1 MGPDAIRAVLFDK
14 MRDAMR
20 DDISR
25 AMELAEPARV
35 PPRLTRKQQAK
46 AADMQ
51 EQAPASGAGGA
62 GGDGAAGGVAPM
74 EEDVPEAVRAES
86 RLCWDSLN
94 GGVWAAGWADASG
107 EPATYAPKGT
117 TLSC

>member
-46 AADMQ
+46 AADVQ
-51 EQAPASGAGGA
+51 EHAPVAEAA
-62 GGDGAAGGVAPM
+62 ADGAAGGVAPM
-74 EEDVPEAVRAES
+74 EEDMPEAVRMAS
-86 RLCWDSLN
+86 CWGGLLGREEDGRAWCGAFGCVLGSN
-94 GGVWAAGWADASG
+94 GA
-107 EPATYAPKGT
+107 
-117 TLSC
+117 